1 MVVFKGVMGL
11 GAVLLFYL
19 SHKGLPILP
28 LGERLVCSLAGY
40 LLFTAAILSTN
51 VELLFLLSL
60 GDIGEDG

>member
-1 MVVFKGVMGL
+1 MG
-11 GAVLLFYL
+11 
-19 SHKGLPILP
+19 IL

-60 GDIGEDG
+60 GDIGETGIGIGKKK